1 MSTPALPR
9 LAVTVPEHAVPA
21 FAAAFETACEGVAFF
36 RSHDQGRPTGMD
48 WTVEGFLREPAGR
61 ATLSGALAL
70 AAAAAGIAPPGIAE
84 DSVEAEG
91 WLARTRE
98 AFPPQPIGRR
108 FLIRGTH
115 DASVTMPGRIAL
127 TIDAGLAF
135 GSGEHATTRGCLMAL
150 ERLPRP
156 RGRVADIGTG
166 SGVLALAAAAL
177 WHVKAVGV
185 EIEPWAARVAAENA
199 RLNRLHRLVA
209 MVHGNGW
216 AAPAIRRHAPYGL
229 VLANILARPLS
240 AMAVD
245 LARNLRRGGH
255 AVLSG
260 LLVEQAPMVL
270 AAHRRAGLA
279 LAGRIDI
286 GHWATL
292 ILRKR

>member
-1 MSTPALPR
+1 MKAVDLPR
-9 LAVTVPEHAVPA
+9 LFVTIPEHAVPA
-21 FAAAFETACEGVAFF
+21 FAAAFESACESVSFF
-36 RSHDQGRPTGMD
+36 RTHDQGRPIGDD
-48 WTVEGFLREPAGR
+48 WTVEGLLRDPSARGALE
-61 ATLSGALAL
+61 GALAL
-70 AAAAAGIAPPGIAE
+70 AAAVAGIAAPALAE
-84 DSVEAEG
+84 ESVEAEG

-115 DASVTMPGRIAL
+115 DADATMPGRIAL

-156 RGRVADIGTG
+156 RGRMADIGTG

-177 WHVKAVGV
+177 WHVKAIGV

-199 RLNRLHRLVA
+199 RMNRLHLLA
-209 MVHGNGW
+209 TLVHGNGW
-216 AAPAIRRHAPYGL
+216 HAPAIRRHAPYGL
-229 VLANILARPLS
+229 VTANILARPLCAMS
-240 AMAVD
+240 AD
-245 LARNLRRGGH
+245 LARNLKRGGH
-255 AVLSG
+255 AILSG

-270 AAHRRAGLA
+270 AAHRRVGLS
-279 LAGRIDI
+279 LAGQIDI

-292 ILRKR
+292 ILHKR

>member
-1 MSTPALPR
+1 MSAPPLPR
-9 LAVTVPEHAVPA
+9 LAITVPEHAVPA

-36 RSHDQGRPTGMD
+36 RSHDQGHPTGPD
-48 WTVEGFLREPAGR
+48 WTVEGLLTDPAAR
-61 ATLSGALAL
+61 ARLAGALAL
-70 AAAAAGIAPPGIAE
+70 AAAASGIAPPDVRE

-91 WLARTRE
+91 WLARTRD

-115 DASVTMPGRIAL
+115 DAGVTMPGRIAL

-156 RGRVADIGTG
+156 RGPVADVGTG
-166 SGVLALAAAAL
+166 SGILALAAAAL
-177 WHVKAVGV
+177 WHVRAVGV
-185 EIEPWAARVAAENA
+185 EIEPWAARVGAENA
-199 RLNRLHRLVA
+199 RMNRLNRRV
-209 MVHGNGW
+209 MIVHGNGL
-216 AAPAIRRHAPYGL
+216 AAPALRRHAPYGL
-229 VLANILARPLS
+229 VLANILARPLC

-245 LARNLRRGGH
+245 VARNLRRGGH

-270 AAHRRAGLA
+270 AAYRRVGFA
-279 LAGRIDI
+279 LAGRIAL

-292 ILRKR
+292 ILKRR